1 MPRGSTKKT
10 DALKAVEKKFGAG
23 NTTKAERKMT
33 DEELTLKGLK
43 SVDEIK
49 LLGTKP
55 F

>member
-1 MPRGSTKKT
+1 VVRQKNRCAQSGG
-10 DALKAVEKKFGAG
+10 KKFGAG

-43 SVDEIK
+43 SVGEIK